1 MAVNK
6 VIYHGN
12 TLLDLTSDTVTPS
25 TLLKGITAHDKSG
38 ARITGTNIT
47 GTNTDEIDR
56 IMTAGL
62 TDGYKSYSDDG
73 TIISTTDSK
82 GRVLTKTFSNNFK
95 TCTTVLKDQNGVVLG
110 KVVRTFSDDTGTVTA
125 TDSKGQVL
133 TKSLSANSST
143 FTSILKDSSGNELA
157 RKVETFTD
165 TGTTSTFSYT

>member
-12 TLLDLTSDTVTPS
+12 TLLDLTRDTVTPS
-25 TLLKGITAHDKSG
+25 TLLKGVTAHDKSG
-38 ARITGTNIT
+38 ASITGPIT
-47 GTNTDEIDR
+47 DGIDQ

-73 TIISTTDSK
+73 TIISTTDSQR
-82 GRVLTKTFSNNFK
+82 RVLTKTFSNNFK

-110 KVVRTFSDDTGTVTA
+110 QVVRTFSDDTGTVTA

-133 TKSLSANSST
+133 IKSLSANSST